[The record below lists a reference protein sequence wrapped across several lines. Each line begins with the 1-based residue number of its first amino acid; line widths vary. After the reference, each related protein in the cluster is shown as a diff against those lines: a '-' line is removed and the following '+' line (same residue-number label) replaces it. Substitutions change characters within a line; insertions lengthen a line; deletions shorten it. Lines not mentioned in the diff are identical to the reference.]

1 MFTSA
6 HTGRSVHRS
15 SVLCSQINVGLS
27 GRRLYSDSGPAR
39 RARPRSPQSFSVQKN
54 FGCAVGAVENKR
66 FIADCDFRHRQTSR
80 DHSMNNIVL
89 LFVCLFLGMG
99 LRAAKR
105 VPENAHVALNAFI
118 IHISLPSLIIL
129 QIHNVTL
136 HTQLLFSIAMPW
148 LMFALGVGFF
158 LALSARLK
166 FTRETTGALMLCGG
180 LANTSFVGLPMIE
193 AFFGASSMAT
203 GILIDQLGTY
213 LVLSTLGITVAAIY
227 SAGTESKAAIF
238 KRIIVFPPLL
248 ALVVAF
254 ALMPFEFPSWVDDA
268 LKRLGDT
275 LAPLALVSVGLQLRF
290 DQTRGLKT
298 ALATGLGFKLLLAPA
313 VLAFFY
319 FSILGTTEEVTRVA
333 LVAAAMGPQ
342 IGGAIVAVQHGL
354 NPPLVSLMARVG
366 VFLSFFT
373 LALSSYELHH
383 F

>member
-1 MFTSA
+1 
-6 HTGRSVHRS
+6 
-15 SVLCSQINVGLS
+15 
-27 GRRLYSDSGPAR
+27 
-39 RARPRSPQSFSVQKN
+39 
-54 FGCAVGAVENKR
+54 
-66 FIADCDFRHRQTSR
+66 
-80 DHSMNNIVL
+80 MNNIIL
-89 LFVCLFLGMG
+89 LFVSLLLGMG
-99 LRAAKR
+99 LRAAKG

-158 LALSARLK
+158 WAISARLK
-166 FTRETTGALMLCGG
+166 FTRETTGALMLVGG

-238 KRIIVFPPLL
+238 KRIIAFPPLL
-248 ALVVAF
+248 ALVLAF
-254 ALMPFEFPSWVDDA
+254 ALMPFEFPGWVVEA

-290 DQTRGLKT
+290 SQTAGLKT

-313 VLAFFY
+313 VLAFLY
-319 FSILGTTEEVTRVA
+319 FGILGTTEEDTRVT
-333 LVAAAMGPQ
+333 LFEAAMGPQ

-354 NPPLVSLMARVG
+354 NPPLISLMVG
-366 VFLSFFT
+366 VGISLSFLT
-373 LALSSYELHH
+373 LPLWSYALHH

>member
-1 MFTSA
+1 
-6 HTGRSVHRS
+6 
-15 SVLCSQINVGLS
+15 
-27 GRRLYSDSGPAR
+27 
-39 RARPRSPQSFSVQKN
+39 
-54 FGCAVGAVENKR
+54 
-66 FIADCDFRHRQTSR
+66 
-80 DHSMNNIVL
+80 MNNIVL
-89 LFVCLFLGMG
+89 LFVCLLLGMG

-118 IHISLPSLIIL
+118 IYISLPSLIIL

-136 HTQLLFSIAMPW
+136 HTQLVFSIAMPW
-148 LMFALGVGFF
+148 LMFALGVVFF

-227 SAGTESKAAIF
+227 SAGAESKVAIF
-238 KRIIVFPPLL
+238 KRIIGFPPFL
-248 ALVVAF
+248 ALAIAF
-254 ALMPFEFPSWVDDA
+254 SLMPFEFPDWIAEA

-298 ALATGLGFKLLLAPA
+298 ALAMGLGFKLLLAPA

-319 FSILGTTEEVTRVA
+319 FSILGTMEEVTRVT
-333 LVAAAMGPQ
+333 LFEAAMGPQ

-354 NPPLVSLMARVG
+354 NPPLVSLMVG
-366 VFLSFFT
+366 TGICLSFFT
-373 LALSSYELHH
+373 LPLWSYALHH